1 MEAAGGGNALV
12 VSHGMTIGTFV
23 YLINRMQP
31 HGLGNGSVTI
41 VDYEDGQFSVVS
53 IGDMSYRE
61 VGAKELEGEA

>member
-1 MEAAGGGNALV
+1 
-12 VSHGMTIGTFV
+12 
-23 YLINRMQP
+23 MQP

-61 VGAKELEGEA
+61 VGAKELEDKS